1 MGREERREVS
11 GSGSV
16 AMKAGMDKW
25 WWWVKVGKR
34 GGEVGRPSL
43 GTLALWP
50 LLAAAA
56 RGVAAQW
63 VVADKEMSWTS
74 FQILLEEA
82 RGKEVEEGTRWVFSY
97 SLEEAHQR
105 REEGGG
111 GGFSKGKPLSRI
123 FSLRCARM
131 GWVAISCALEREN
144 KVERLGVHAASV
156 G

>member
-56 RGVAAQW
+56 RGGWRRNEWWRTKKWAELVSRSCW
-63 VVADKEMSWTS
+63 EKLVGRRWR
-74 FQILLEEA
+74 
-82 RGKEVEEGTRWVFSY
+82 RGLVEC
-97 SLEEAHQR
+97 SLIHWR
-105 REEGGG
+105 KLTKGGRGRG

>member
-74 FQILLEEA
+74 FQILLGEA

-111 GGFSKGKPLSRI
+111 GGGSPKGSHSPASFLFVVHGWDELPSHVHWRERI
-123 FSLRCARM
+123 R
-131 GWVAISCALEREN
+131 
-144 KVERLGVHAASV
+144 
-156 G
+156 